1 MPSTLSIVGAGR
13 VGRALGAR
21 LRISGW
27 KINLVVTRSES
38 TARRAVRTIGTGTPS
53 AVIPRSIV
61 ASRLILIATPDDSV
75 ATVAEE
81 LARVG
86 GEELRGKIVLHTSGG
101 LDISVLKPLRL
112 QSAAIGALHPLQTFT
127 NVGVPSLEGRI
138 FAIEGDPAA
147 IKLARQIVRTL
158 GGSPVQITPGKR
170 ALYHAAATLAAGHIL
185 AVEEAAVRMMTETG
199 MKRRE
204 AIRALLPLTRQVL
217 DNFERLG
224 SGASWTGPLARA
236 DYNLISKHYAAL
248 DELPAEFTDAYS
260 AVNRLAARILSND
273 PEKVLSELGKI
284 SVRTKPKVKAM
295 GGKA

>member
-1 MPSTLSIVGAGR
+1 MPSCLSIVGAGR
-13 VGRALGAR
+13 VGRALGSR
-21 LRISGW
+21 LRASGW

-75 ATVAEE
+75 ARVAEE

-86 GEELRGKIVLHTSGG
+86 GEELRGKIVLHTSGA
-101 LDISVLKPLRL
+101 LNATVL
-112 QSAAIGALHPLQTFT
+112 QSLKVLGAAIGAMHPLQTFS
-127 NVGVPSLEGRI
+127 NVGLPSLEGRI
-138 FAIEGDPAA
+138 FALEGDPAA
-147 IKLARQIVRTL
+147 IKLARQLVRTL
-158 GGSPVQITPGKR
+158 GGSPVQIAPGKR
-170 ALYHAAATLAAGHIL
+170 ALYHAAATFAAGHIL

-204 AIRALLPLTRQVL
+204 AVRALLPLTRQVL

-224 SGASWTGPLARA
+224 PGASWTGPLARA
-236 DYNLISKHYAAL
+236 DYNLIFMHSAAL
-248 DELPAEFTDAYS
+248 NQLPAEFTDAYS